1 MVQTESHQTALNALV
16 QLEFDVIALNLGLT
30 GGVVMVLVD
39 YAAYRWPKTRI
50 TLLTTVGTTRDGTLF
65 NFAQCL
71 RRGAGGDWG

>member
-39 YAAYRWPKTRI
+39 YAAYRWPKTWI
-50 TLLTTVGTTRDGTLF
+50 TLLTPVGTIRDGSLF
-65 NFAQCL
+65 NYSQCL
-71 RRGAGGDWG
+71 RLHASGDWG